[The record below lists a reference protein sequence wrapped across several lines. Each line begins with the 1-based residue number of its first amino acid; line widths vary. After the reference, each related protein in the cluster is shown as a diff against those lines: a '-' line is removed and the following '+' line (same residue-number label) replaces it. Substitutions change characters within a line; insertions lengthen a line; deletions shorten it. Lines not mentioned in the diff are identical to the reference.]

1 MLYITGDCHGNFS
14 RFSARSFP
22 HQKLLSHRDYVCILG
37 DFGGVWDGSRQEE
50 SQLRWL
56 SEKAPTFLFI
66 DGNHEN
72 FDLLQRYPERPWNG
86 GTVRQIAPNILHL
99 CRGHVFRISGRRVF
113 VMGGAESH
121 DAELILR
128 KDNPPTPNM
137 RRFLTRQGARFR
149 VEGENWWPE
158 ELPSPAEYCRG
169 LEALERERWAV
180 DLVLTHCAPDAIQ
193 QRIAPEYPQNELT
206 AYLRAV
212 QERLVYRRWYCGH
225 YHKEF
230 AMADE
235 RFRGLYQEIV
245 PAE

>member
-14 RFSARSFP
+14 RFSTRAFP
-22 HQKLLSHRDYVCILG
+22 QQKVLTRRDCVCILG

-50 SQLRWL
+50 AQLSWL
-56 SEKAPTFLFI
+56 SEKSPTFLFV

-72 FDLLQRYPERPWNG
+72 FDRLQKYPLIPWNG
-86 GTVRQIAPNILHL
+86 GMARQIRPNILYL
-99 CRGHVFRISGRRVF
+99 CRGYVFRISGRRVF
-113 VMGGAESH
+113 VMGGAECH

-128 KDNPPTPNM
+128 KASPSTPSV
-137 RRFLTRQGARFR
+137 RRFLARKGAHFR

-158 ELPSPAEYCRG
+158 ELPSPEEYRRG
-169 LEALERERWAV
+169 LEALERENWAV
-180 DLVLTHCAPDAIQ
+180 DLVLTHCAPEAIQ
-193 QRIAPEYPQNELT
+193 RRIAPDYPVNELT
-206 AYLRAV
+206 GFLQKV

-225 YHKEF
+225 YHEEF